1 MSEKA
6 KAMPGL
12 TYQDV
17 LQILRL
23 IDAAPGSSLDIDF
36 EGTKLKVVRQTSAT
50 GAPPAAKAPAQDAQT
65 SAPAASEATKP
76 AAPVASPSPS
86 AKAESVADDFP
97 GAIAVKPPMTG
108 TFYAASS
115 PGAPAFVKVG
125 DVVKKDDQLG
135 IVEVMK
141 LFTAISAPVDGT
153 VRAILVSNQE
163 LVEKEMTLMLIEPSN

>member
-6 KAMPGL
+6 KTMPGL

-36 EGTKLKVVRQTSAT
+36 EGTRLKVVRQTSAT
-50 GAPPAAKAPAQDAQT
+50 GAPPAAKALAPDAQN
-65 SAPAASEATKP
+65 SAPAASEAAKP
-76 AAPVASPSPS
+76 AAPVVHPSPD
-86 AKAESVADDFP
+86 AVDDIPGTVA
-97 GAIAVKPPMTG
+97 VRPPMTG

-115 PGAPAFVKVG
+115 PGAPPFVKVG
-125 DVVKKDDQLG
+125 DVVRKDDQLG

-153 VRAILVSNQE
+153 VRAILVNNQE
-163 LVEKEMTLMLIEPSN
+163 LVEKDTTLMLIEPSD